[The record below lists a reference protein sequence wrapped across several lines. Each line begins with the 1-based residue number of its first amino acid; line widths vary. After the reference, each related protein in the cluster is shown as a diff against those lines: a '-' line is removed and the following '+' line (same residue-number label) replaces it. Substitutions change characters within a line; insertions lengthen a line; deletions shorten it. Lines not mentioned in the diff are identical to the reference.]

1 MNSELIY
8 GFITELVTE
17 LVTELIPFHRFPEA
31 EVPSNF
37 P

>member
-17 LVTELIPFHRFPEA
+17 LIPFHYFPEV